1 MKRPGIIVVGGGA
14 AGAMCALKAAEA
26 GVDVTLFSRFPP
38 RRSSSSL
45 SHSGFNAA
53 LDSKGEGDSPAL
65 HARESLICGDFLAGG
80 SEVSAMC
87 EAAPM
92 LVGLFDRMGVAFAR
106 TSEGLADLA
115 LLPGS
120 TKRRAAFS
128 VAGAGQQVAAA
139 LDAQLRRLSAA
150 GRIRLLEGWEFLSL
164 VVDDGGRC
172 RGVVSCDRSNM
183 DTKAFPAEA
192 VVIASGGFAGLWG
205 NRSAKPDE
213 DGSALGACF
222 EQGAILANPEFV
234 QICPFAVAGA
244 DAAHPVF
251 ALMFAAGA
259 KAEFPREGTPWRFM
273 EELFP
278 KSRGMVPDDVA
289 VRALLSAAS
298 GAGQLPPGAQ
308 PVVDFTDVDQ
318 GRWGACF
325 RRSLDLFGRL
335 SLGEEPALSFRV
347 SPAVVR
353 TLGGLKVNS
362 SHETSV
368 PGLFAAGSAAAIYHG
383 ACALP
388 GNELTASAFGGL
400 VAGIE
405 AARVAMGLEA
415 KEVPQSLLD
424 SARASEEDANG
435 RFAGQQGGENAHV
448 LMRELSAI
456 LSSSA
461 FASRDNDELS
471 AAAHKIDELSERL
484 AGCELLDRSEW
495 ANAELISMR
504 AVERGFKL
512 ARAVVAAARSRDE
525 SRGVHFKP
533 AFPNRDDAGWR
544 VLTKVSWNEGDVKL
558 DFSEKVEGN
567 DAEPSDREY

>member
-14 AGAMCALKAAEA
+14 AGAMCALKAVEA
-26 GVDVTLFSRFPP
+26 GVEVTLFSRFAP

-45 SHSGFNAA
+45 SQSGFNAA

-65 HARESLICGDFLAGG
+65 HARESLVCGDFLAFE
-80 SEVSAMC
+80 SEVAAMC

-92 LVGLFDRMGVAFAR
+92 LAGLFDRMGVAFAR
-106 TSEGLADLA
+106 TPEGLADLVR
-115 LLPGS
+115 LPGS
-120 TKRRAAFS
+120 TKRRSAFS
-128 VAGAGQQVAAA
+128 FAGAGQQVAAA

-150 GRIRLLEGWEFLSL
+150 GKIRLLEGWEFLSL

-192 VVIASGGFAGLWG
+192 VVVASGGFAGLWG
-205 NRSAKPDE
+205 GRSAKPDE

-234 QICPFAVAGA
+234 QISPFAVAGA
-244 DAAHPVF
+244 DESHPVT
-251 ALMFAAGA
+251 ALMLAAGA
-259 KAEFPREGTPWRFM
+259 RAEFPREGTPWRFM
-273 EELFP
+273 EERFP
-278 KSRGMVPDDVA
+278 KGRGMVPDDVA
-289 VRALLSAAS
+289 VRALLCAAS
-298 GAGQLPPGAQ
+298 GAGQTPGAQ

-335 SLGEEPALSFRV
+335 SFDEGPALSFKV

-400 VAGIE
+400 VAGVE
-405 AARVAMGLEA
+405 AARFAQGLEA
-415 KEVPQSLLD
+415 KEVTQSLLD
-424 SARASEEDANG
+424 SAREREEDENG
-435 RFAGQQGGENAHV
+435 RLAGQQGGENAHV
-448 LMRELSAI
+448 LMRELSGL

-461 FASRDNDELS
+461 FASRENGELS
-471 AAAHKIDELSERL
+471 RAAEKIEELSERL

-504 AVERGFKL
+504 AIERGFKL

-525 SRGVHFKP
+525 SRGVHYKP
-533 AFPNRDDAGWR
+533 AFPKRDDAGWR
-544 VLTKVSWNEGDVKL
+544 ALTKASWSDGEVKL
-558 DFSEKVEGN
+558 DFSEKVEGK
-567 DAEPSDREY
+567 DVEPAAREY